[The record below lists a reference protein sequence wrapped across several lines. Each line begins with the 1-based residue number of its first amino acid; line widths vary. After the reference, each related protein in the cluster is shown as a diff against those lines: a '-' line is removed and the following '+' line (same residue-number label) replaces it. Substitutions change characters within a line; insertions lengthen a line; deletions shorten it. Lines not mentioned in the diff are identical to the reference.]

1 MTQKALFFYTDGF
14 TGDVNDGAAPYTEAE
29 FRDYNRAVLTGNEA
43 DAGVLAG
50 VDNELAVSG
59 ATSPLAVATGR
70 AQVYGF
76 HYFNDAAVAPT
87 VTTPAVGD
95 TGGRVVIRCNLTAAN
110 NPPLESQARVLVIL
124 NTDGNAAIPAMTQTA
139 DTTWDIPL
147 ATFVID
153 TSGDIWT
160 DSSKTVAGVTD
171 ARVFAISP
179 LAGMVKLRTFV
190 GDGTTG
196 TCTFDNIQQ
205 NLSGLVV
212 VGRVRGDNVGTTA
225 SLIMQFNADTG
236 NNYSFGLTT
245 GVNSALSYSGLS
257 GVTQINMGEVSGGGA
272 AAGISDQIRAEI
284 FGYAQ
289 GTLNKS
295 TEHSTSR
302 QGDGTSGASGVAM
315 YNGRGWWDNT
325 DAITRID
332 ITISGANFDTGTEIA
347 LYGMR

>member
-14 TGDVNDGAAPYTEAE
+14 TGDVNDGAAPYTESE
-29 FRDYNRAVLTGNEA
+29 FRDYNRAVLAGNEA
-43 DAGVLAG
+43 DAGVLSG

-59 ATSPLAVATGR
+59 SSSPLAVATGR

-76 HYFNDAAVAPT
+76 HYFNDATVNPT

-95 TGGRVVIRCNLTAAN
+95 TGGRVVVRVNLTAAN
-110 NPPLESQARVLVIL
+110 NPPLESQARVLVVL
-124 NTDGNAAIPAMTQTA
+124 NTDGNAAIPAMNQTA

-160 DSSKTVAGVTD
+160 DSSKSVAGVSD

-179 LAGMVKLRTFV
+179 LAGMVKLRTFA
-190 GDGTTG
+190 GDGSTG
-196 TCTFDNIQQ
+196 VCTFDNIQQ
-205 NLSGLVV
+205 NLSGLLV
-212 VGRVRGDNVGTTA
+212 VGRLRGDNAGTA
-225 SLIMQFNADTG
+225 ALAVMNFNGDAG
-236 NNYSFGLTT
+236 NNYSFALTE
-245 GVNSALSYSGLS
+245 GANSALSYSGLF
-257 GVTQINMGEVSGGGA
+257 GVTQINMGYVSGGLA
-272 AAGISDQIRAEI
+272 AAGMSDQIQALV

-289 GTLNKS
+289 GVLNKS
-295 TEHSTSR
+295 VEFSTSR
-302 QGDGTSGASGVAM
+302 QGDGTSGANGIAM
-315 YNGRGWWDNT
+315 YSGRGWWDNT

-332 ITISGANFDTGTEIA
+332 IEIQGSNFDTGSEIT